1 MGITLFLLINKL
13 FYKYWNL
20 NGQVARENRSVF
32 GFQNVQVVRDN
43 ETNFR
48 GVRTLAEVLLNFK
61 MGRSS
66 VKIDKGNSV

>member
-1 MGITLFLLINKL
+1 VGITLFLLINKL

>member
-1 MGITLFLLINKL
+1 
-13 FYKYWNL
+13 
-20 NGQVARENRSVF
+20 VF

>member
-1 MGITLFLLINKL
+1 
-13 FYKYWNL
+13 
-20 NGQVARENRSVF
+20 VF

-61 MGRSS
+61 MGRSP

>member
-1 MGITLFLLINKL
+1 VGITLFLLINKR

-32 GFQNVQVVRDN
+32 GFQNGQVVRDN
-43 ETNFR
+43 GTNFR
-48 GVRTLAEVLLNFK
+48 GVKTLAEVLLNFK
-61 MGRSS
+61 MGRSP

>member
-1 MGITLFLLINKL
+1 VGITLFLLINKL

-32 GFQNVQVVRDN
+32 GFQNVQFVWDN

-48 GVRTLAEVLLNFK
+48 GVRTLAEVLLIFK
-61 MGRSS
+61 MDRSP